1 MRVIAGKLRHRE
13 IKMTE
18 LETTRETQDKV
29 RGAIF
34 NMIGPYFD
42 GGVCLDLFAGSGA
55 MGIEAYSRGIA
66 EVHFNDVESKAI
78 EIVRKNC
85 QALKI
90 EAVHYSCLDYEAYLK
105 QNKYEFD
112 YIFLDPP
119 YKMNQLD
126 VILTKVEPFLKKN
139 GTIVFEVSKESSYS
153 EEIQSL
159 TLIKNKCYGLKR
171 VLVYTKD

>member
-42 GGVCLDLFAGSGA
+42 GGTCLDLFAGSGA
-55 MGIEAYSRGIA
+55 MGIEAYSRGMA
-66 EVHFNDVESKAI
+66 EVHFNDVEPKAI
-78 EIVRKNC
+78 EVVRKNC

-90 EAVHYSCLDYEAYLK
+90 EAVHYSCLDYVSYLK

-126 VILTKVEPFLKKN
+126 VILTQVEPFLKKN
-139 GTIVFEVSKESSYS
+139 GTIIFEVSKESSYS

-159 TLIKNKCYGLKR
+159 TLIKNKCYGIKR
-171 VLVYTKD
+171 VLVYTKN